1 MTESEH
7 RMIEILRIL
16 DKQKKP
22 TGSKLIANEL
32 KEKGFNL
39 GERAVRYH
47 MQILDEKGYT
57 EKMGYSGRQI
67 TDLGRKKLEK
77 GLVYDQVDFIQSKFE
92 EMIYL
97 TDFDYRT
104 KKGNV
109 VVNTS
114 TIYDKEAYDIIMDVF
129 RRGLSAS
136 NYINVNPIENRNEY
150 EIKTVCGTTTDGI
163 FLNEGIPSIP
173 LYGGLLKI
181 EDYVPIWRI
190 T

>member
-104 KKGNV
+104 KKR
-109 VVNTS
+109 
-114 TIYDKEAYDIIMDVF
+114 K
-129 RRGLSAS
+129 
-136 NYINVNPIENRNEY
+136 
-150 EIKTVCGTTTDGI
+150 CGCKH
-163 FLNEGIPSIP
+163 LHY
-173 LYGGLLKI
+173 L
-181 EDYVPIWRI
+181 W
-190 T
+190 